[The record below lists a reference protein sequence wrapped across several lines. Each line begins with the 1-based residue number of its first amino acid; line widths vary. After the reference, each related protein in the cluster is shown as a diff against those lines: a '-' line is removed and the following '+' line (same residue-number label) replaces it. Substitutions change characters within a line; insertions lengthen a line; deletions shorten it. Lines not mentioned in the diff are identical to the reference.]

1 MTRTIP
7 TPHDHFFRAAMSRQ
21 EVAKAFFE
29 THLPAHIL
37 KRVDLTTLSLCKESF
52 IDEKLKEVISDLLFS
67 VNFNQ
72 GVGYLYLL
80 IEHRSTPWRWLP
92 LKMLQYLIS
101 ALEDHRKKTGSKHL
115 PVIVPLVFYHG
126 EKTPYTEPTELLD
139 LFDDPAGIMKDI
151 VSCRFHLVDIGQ
163 IPDETLKE
171 KAWLNVLQFCLKHA
185 FARDFLAY
193 MSQVIALWQDLA
205 AKGEEGYII
214 VEGYATPSIS
224 ASL

>member
-1 MTRTIP
+1 MNTPIVVFKVIFWRSSGEFAFITQYSKKYPIFSSYCRYFLKRWFYNSGSFFKGSFQMTRTIP
-7 TPHDHFFRAAMSRQ
+7 TPHDHFFRAAMSHP

-29 THLPAHIL
+29 THLPTHIL
-37 KRVDLTTLSLCKESF
+37 K
-52 IDEKLKEVISDLLFS
+52 
-67 VNFNQ
+67 
-72 GVGYLYLL
+72 
-80 IEHRSTPWRWLP
+80 
-92 LKMLQYLIS
+92 
-101 ALEDHRKKTGSKHL
+101 
-115 PVIVPLVFYHG
+115 
-126 EKTPYTEPTELLD
+126 YTEPTELLD
-139 LFDDPAGIMKDI
+139 LFDDPTGIMKDI
-151 VSCRFHLVDIGQ
+151 VFSQFHLIDIGQ